1 MIRCER
7 VRVRY
12 PASASDAA
20 YALDG
25 VSLSFAAGEM
35 VGILGP
41 NGSGKTTLLA
51 AVNGLLPLE
60 SGSITLD
67 GTPIAALRY
76 KERATRMACVPQRPE
91 TVPDLPVLS
100 LVLMGRYARLPF
112 WGSYSAQ
119 DKALAQE
126 ALAATAITHLRDRSA
141 KTLSGGEFQRV
152 LVARALAQGADIL
165 LLDEATTGL
174 DAAHAVGVLDAIR
187 KRNRERGCLV
197 LAAIHDLNLAA
208 LYCDRLV
215 FLKNG
220 RIHAD
225 GPTQEVFT
233 PAILESVYETAF
245 SVIPHPRNGLPQAL
259 CLPGGNH
266 A

>member
-1 MIRCER
+1 MIACQEL
-7 VRVRY
+7 RVRY
-12 PASASDAA
+12 PSAASKAGL
-20 YALDG
+20 ALDG
-25 VSLSFAAGEM
+25 VSLDFAAGEM

-51 AVNGLLPLE
+51 AINGLLPLE

-67 GTPIAALRY
+67 GTPIQTLRH

-91 TVPDLPVLS
+91 TVPDLPVYDM
-100 LVLMGRYARLPF
+100 VLMGRYARLRL
-112 WGSYSAQ
+112 WGSYSAH
-119 DKALAQE
+119 DKAQAEE
-126 ALAATAITHLRDRSA
+126 ALEATAILHLRGRSA

-152 LVARALAQGADIL
+152 LVARALAQGADTL

-174 DAAHAVGVLDAIR
+174 DAAHALAVLDTIR
-187 KRNRERGCLV
+187 KRNREKGCRV

-225 GPTQEVFT
+225 GPTHTVFT

-245 SVIPHPRNGLPQAL
+245 TVIAHPRNGLPQAL
-259 CLPGGNH
+259 CLPGENH